1 MQTFCQVGNSVI
13 KTFHLIRFSGGMT
26 LGWYWDEN
34 IWSHQLSLG
43 CKLFVCDQ
51 SISSHR
57 ILSRCDNWKGFYLA
71 IIKKW
76 SYLVMILH
84 ELDNHPEVVG
94 VVFDGN
100 HLGLVL
106 LHMSIKNIVKV
117 LKFWKPAWCWRRPQR
132 LGPGSTCWPEEDKRR
147 PLSTEMDLGN
157 SWQSTAR
164 EAIIYI
170 AETKTR
176 RKERFFQP

>member
-1 MQTFCQVGNSVI
+1 MRGRTGRWNPAGDVEKDKSQCFYLQNIPHFPFHCLQFPFQDQGLISGSPWALQGRWHHLHCKETSSECSSGKPGMQTFCQVGNSVI
-13 KTFHLIRFSGGMT
+13 KTFHLIRFSGGMI

-43 CKLFVCDQ
+43 CKLFVRDQ
-51 SISSHR
+51 NISSHR

-100 HLGLVL
+100 HLRLVL
-106 LHMSIKNIVKV
+106 
-117 LKFWKPAWCWRRPQR
+117 PYP
-132 LGPGSTCWPEEDKRR
+132 
-147 PLSTEMDLGN
+147 
-157 SWQSTAR
+157 
-164 EAIIYI
+164 
-170 AETKTR
+170 
-176 RKERFFQP
+176 

>member
-1 MQTFCQVGNSVI
+1 MQTFCQVGNSMI
-13 KTFHLIRFSGGMT
+13 KTFHLIRFLGGMT

-51 SISSHR
+51 NISSHR

-106 LHMSIKNIVKV
+106 LLICPSKKYCQSFEV
-117 LKFWKPAWCWRRPQR
+117 LKTRMMLAASSAS
-132 LGPGSTCWPEEDKRR
+132 G
-147 PLSTEMDLGN
+147 
-157 SWQSTAR
+157 SWQYLLAR
-164 EAIIYI
+164 
-170 AETKTR
+170 R
-176 RKERFFQP
+176 RQASASFNWNGPWQFLTINCSRSDHIHCWDKN